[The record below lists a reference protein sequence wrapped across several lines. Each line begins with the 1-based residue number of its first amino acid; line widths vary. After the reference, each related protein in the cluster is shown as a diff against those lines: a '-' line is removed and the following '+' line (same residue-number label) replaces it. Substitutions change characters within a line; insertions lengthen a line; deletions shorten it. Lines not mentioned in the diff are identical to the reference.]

1 MEFNM
6 KLELAKLVTIIV
18 DEAIEN
24 KVIDELRIAQVKGFT
39 CTEARGE
46 GLNSAHISSW
56 EGKNVRIETLVSEAK
71 AQRIIEAMAE
81 KFLDK
86 YGMIVFSS
94 DVQIFRKE
102 RFN

>member
-6 KLELAKLVTIIV
+6 KLESAKLVTIIV

-24 KVIDELRIAQVKGFT
+24 KIIEELRSVQVKGFT

-56 EGKNVRIETLVSEAK
+56 EGKNIRIETLVSDNK
-71 AQRIIEAMAE
+71 ALKIIEIMAE
-81 KFLDK
+81 KYLDK
-86 YGMIVFSS
+86 FGMIVFSS